1 MVGFRRV
8 LLFVAIISVLA
19 LATAVAPCS
28 AQTVVSASDC
38 RIVAGRCL
46 QQQAALHP
54 EWSWSGAQLGPEQT
68 FTDLSGT
75 PAVRV
80 FPVATAGRDTG
91 YITISAC
98 RDRGPFIECGTGLSP
113 LAALRDTG
121 GASARLI
128 YTRGDEYYSQ
138 APDGTLRGLLSGVSS
153 SARDVA
159 WATSISSWS
168 AKNAAARWDRALAP
182 AEPPALV
189 QPQSVGSAA
198 IAGVP
203 VYGWYR
209 GCVPSTMSMIL
220 SYWGT
225 QGHAPLAYQGLSH
238 AYDTLDD
245 TDHDWYPP
253 YVYSAPGRYTTARML
268 TDLLANAGGLVYET
282 SNADLYGLNER
293 DAARIANLVANKH
306 GYCFDVAVTNSAS
319 FTRVSS
325 ELAAGRPLAIS
336 RWPLNSGDR
345 GGHMTVAIEAAQ
357 TLLGNQI
364 TEIDPAAGT
373 GTMRTWA
380 WDEYDV
386 RNIVTIKPGPV
397 YSIAIQSPTATD
409 PALVDLASAGSAK
422 ITACVRP
429 YRSGRFINGLG
440 NRLEHPEQPEPD
452 LAHAF
457 DFTATVGG
465 LEALVVGVREQGGAQ
480 VDSDHYE
487 LDIVPPTGLGA
498 GRHSLQVRVGAAA
511 GTMSGAVEYGT
522 GRNADIVLVID
533 RSSSMSGTA
542 IADAVAA
549 ARTFVGFMREGDA
562 IGIVSY
568 EATARVDFP
577 LTVITDAGVKSDAI
591 AAINT
596 IGAYGNTSVGAGL
609 QLGQEQLS
617 TRGRTSSAHVMVVMS
632 DGYENRAP
640 FVRDVIPNVPPKT
653 DIHAVALGQNVD
665 EALMSHDIAAA
676 TGGRYYRAPT
686 SAELQELYA
695 IICGSVSGVSVILTE
710 SGTIQQGQTINH
722 DFSVD
727 GSTSG
732 LVVGLSWP
740 GSELALRLRRPNG
753 TWIDAGATDPNV
765 EFVVRETGISV
776 DIESPAPGN
785 WRAEITAVSVPSNG
799 EPYSIVGMADSLVTL
814 KARAGKERY
823 APGEAIVIQAA
834 ISSGTSSI
842 RNAVVSAAIYP
853 PGTSA
858 YAAGDRSKWIEVNGD
873 SVPPPQA
880 TLEAASVEYL
890 SLYDDGAHGDG
901 SRNDGIYA
909 NCYSTS
915 STPGSYRFDITA
927 SGSDS
932 GGYQFARR
940 DSVSVFVEGEAIP
953 SFTINPEDLDI
964 GTLPELGSATAGL
977 RLISANDADMTVRL
991 VPGNLT
997 SATGKVLPASGVSIS
1012 DPGAGPPMA
1021 AAPVDTSAANM
1032 LYTLPAGGELPLS
1045 LSLQVP
1051 LWTDAGLYTGAMGFA
1066 GPDGVTYVDV
1076 SVNVTLLVVDIPDA
1090 QLQQDVRECI
1100 NKPSQDILARDLAG
1114 LQVLY
1119 VGDGVADL
1127 TGLEF
1132 CGSIEQLETYDSPIT
1147 DLSPIERLTTL
1158 RTLRVINGRLADIEL
1173 LGGLG
1178 NLQVLCLRGNRI
1190 TDITALQTLSGL
1202 TELDLGENNID
1213 DAAAL
1218 AGLTNL
1224 RQLNLDG
1231 NQLNDI
1237 TPLADLTGLRTLSLA
1252 SNALRDIS
1260 ALGQIAFTN
1269 LGTLDLTDNLI
1280 SDIGPLLQ
1288 IACLGE
1294 GDVIHLTQNW
1304 LDLSAGT
1311 QASADLAALRAR
1323 GVTVYVDPQQPH
1335 TVAITTGP
1343 TGAPNPVE
1351 SGAEVVCASIAE
1363 DNREGSTFTYSWTA
1377 VDAEGNPA
1385 GSFDDATAQNPTWT
1399 APINR
1404 HDDPAEYEL
1413 TVTATCV
1420 EAPAVSGTS
1429 SYTQL
1434 VQPCVHTVEITDGPS
1449 IPATDLVS
1457 GTQVEC
1463 SVSAEDSRIG
1473 HSMTFAWSAEDG
1485 VGNPAGSFNDA
1496 GAARPIWTAP
1506 ETAST
1511 EPSEYRLTVRVGCES
1526 DAGLVDEGSCTVRVR
1541 AGRWH
1546 RFAAGRRMFGVPV
1559 VQDGA
1564 AGILHTQ
1571 AAPDAL
1577 WWNPA
1582 TEHYVP
1588 LAAGDPYIA
1597 GRAYWSSFTADTDF
1611 MVPGTPVT
1619 GNLDYPVSNGWNM
1632 ICSPYDFVTA
1642 IGPILNATSLAC
1654 PIAWT
1659 DQGNGYELVALLDD
1673 SLNLVHTDIQP
1684 WWGYWVLSEGNG
1696 VIPWTAPGQ
1705 AAADEVQLLR
1715 LGQVDGDAGG
1725 WQIPICV
1732 EAGGR
1737 ADMVNYIGMAG
1748 ADGVKAL
1755 SIPNPPAR
1763 DGSVDLFF
1771 PSDAGPMATDIRR
1784 LPASEASFDF
1794 VVTCDLDAPVRLSF
1808 PDLSALPHTSSIKL
1822 DDQAAGKSVNL
1833 RTVHSYEY
1841 TDAAPRH
1848 FRIEVRQGAG
1858 NTLTVGGVTAQQ
1870 ANGGQMAIS
1879 YTLSADAAVDV
1890 QVRNISG
1897 RPIRTIPC
1905 GECSAGINV
1914 ATWDLRNSSGA
1925 MVPSGLYLC
1934 TITCRAEDGTQVSA
1948 ISTARVRR

>member
-8 LLFVAIISVLA
+8 LSFVAIISVLA
-19 LATAVAPCS
+19 FVAAVLPTS
-28 AQTVVSASDC
+28 AQTVVPAGDC
-38 RIVAGRCL
+38 RIVAVRCL

-54 EWSWSGAQLGPEQT
+54 DWLWAGAQLGPEQT
-68 FTDLSGT
+68 FLDLSGT

-80 FPVATAGRDTG
+80 FPVATTGHDAG
-91 YITISAC
+91 YITISAW
-98 RDRGPFIECGTGLSP
+98 RERGPFIECGNGLSP
-113 LAALRDTG
+113 LAALPATA

-128 YTRGDEYYSQ
+128 YTWGEEYYSQ
-138 APDGTLRGLLSGVSS
+138 APDGTLRGLLSGVTS

-168 AKNAAARWDRALAP
+168 AKDAAARWDRALAP
-182 AEPPALV
+182 ADPLALV
-189 QPQSVGSAA
+189 GPQGVDSAA

-209 GCVPSTMSMIL
+209 GCVPSTLSMIL

-225 QGHAPLAYQGLSH
+225 QGYASIAYQGLSY
-238 AYDTLDD
+238 AYDTVDD

-253 YVYSAPGRYTTARML
+253 YIYSAPGRYTTARML

-306 GYCFDVAVTNSAS
+306 GYCFDVAVTNRPS

-325 ELAAGRPLAIS
+325 EIAAGRPLAIS

-345 GGHMTVAIEAAQ
+345 GGHMTVAVDAAQ
-357 TLLGNQI
+357 TALGNQI
-364 TEIDPAAGT
+364 SEIDPTAGT
-373 GTMRTWA
+373 GTARTWS
-380 WDEYDV
+380 WDEYEV
-386 RNIVTIKPGPV
+386 RNIVTVKPGPA
-397 YSIAIQSPTATD
+397 YSISIQSPTATD

-429 YRSGRFINGLG
+429 HRAGRFINGLG

-457 DFTATVGG
+457 DFTATIGG
-465 LEALVVGVREQGGAQ
+465 LEALVVGVREKGGAQ
-480 VDSDHYE
+480 VASDHYE

-498 GRHSLQVRVGAAA
+498 GRHSLTVRVGAAA
-511 GTMSGAVEYGT
+511 GTVSGAVEYGT
-522 GRNADIVLVID
+522 GRSADIVLVID
-533 RSSSMSGTA
+533 RSGSMTGTP
-542 IADAVAA
+542 IADALAA
-549 ARTFVGFMREGDA
+549 ARTFVGFMRQGDA

-568 EATARVDFP
+568 ESTARVDFP
-577 LTVITDAGVKSDAI
+577 LTVIADAGVKSDAI
-591 AAINT
+591 AAINA
-596 IGAYGNTSVGAGL
+596 ISAYGNTSVGAGL
-609 QLGQEQLS
+609 QMGQEQLT
-617 TRGRTSSAHVMVVMS
+617 TRGRASSAHVMVLMS
-632 DGYENRAP
+632 DGYENTAP
-640 FVRDVIPNVPPKT
+640 YVSSVIPTVPAKT
-653 DIHAVALGQNVD
+653 DIHAVALGSSVD
-665 EALMSHDIAAA
+665 EALLSHDIAAA

-695 IICGSVSGVSVILTE
+695 LICGTVSGVSVILSE
-710 SGTIQQGQTINH
+710 SGTIRPGQTITH

-740 GSELALRLRRPNG
+740 NSEVALRLRRPNG
-753 TWIDAGATDPNV
+753 TWIDVGTTDPTV

-776 DIESPAPGN
+776 DIENPAPGS
-785 WRAEITAVSVPSNG
+785 WRAEITAVNVPSG
-799 EPYSIVGMADSLVTL
+799 GVAYSIVGMADSLVTL

-842 RNAVVSAAIYP
+842 RNAVVSVAIYP
-853 PGTSA
+853 PGTSV
-858 YAAGDRSKWIEVNGD
+858 YAAGDRAKWVEVNGD
-873 SVPPPQA
+873 TAPPPQA
-880 TLEAASVEYL
+880 TLEAASVEYM

-940 DSVSVFVEGEAIP
+940 DSVSVFVEGEAIA
-953 SFTINPEDLDI
+953 SFTINPEDLDV

-991 VPGNLT
+991 VPGALT
-997 SATGKVLPASGVSIS
+997 SATGKVLPASGVSIT

-1021 AAPVDTSAANM
+1021 AAPVGTSAANL
-1032 LYTLPAGGELPLS
+1032 LYTLPAGGELPLT
-1045 LSLQVP
+1045 LCLRVP
-1051 LWTDAGLYTGAMGFA
+1051 LWTDAGLYTGAIGFA

-1090 QLQQDVRECI
+1090 RLKADVRECI

-1119 VGDGVADL
+1119 VGDGIGDL

-1132 CGSIEQLETYDSPIT
+1132 CGSLEQFETHDSPIT
-1147 DLSPIERLTTL
+1147 SLDPIGGLTTL
-1158 RTLRVINGRLADIEL
+1158 RRLRVTDGRLADIGL
-1173 LGGLG
+1173 LAGLG
-1178 NLQVLCLRGNRI
+1178 NLEVLCLHGNRI
-1190 TDITALQTLSGL
+1190 ADISPLQALAGL
-1202 TELDLGENNID
+1202 TELDLGANNID
-1213 DAAAL
+1213 GATAL

-1224 RQLNLDG
+1224 RQLTLDG
-1231 NQLNDI
+1231 NQIRDI
-1237 TPLADLTGLRTLSLA
+1237 TPLAGLTGLRALSLA

-1260 ALGQIAFTN
+1260 VLGQIAFSN
-1269 LGTLDLTDNLI
+1269 LGTLDLTGNLI
-1280 SDIGPLLQ
+1280 SDIGPLLR
-1288 IACLGE
+1288 IACLGN
-1294 GDVIHLTQNW
+1294 GDVVHLTQNW

-1343 TGAPNPVE
+1343 VGTPNPVE
-1351 SGAEVVCASIAE
+1351 SGAEVVCASTAE
-1363 DNREGSTFTYSWTA
+1363 DNREGSTFTYRWTA
-1377 VDAEGNPA
+1377 VDGDGKPA
-1385 GSFDDATAQNPTWT
+1385 GRFDDATAQNPTWT
-1399 APINR
+1399 APVNR
-1404 HDDPAEYEL
+1404 HDDPVAYEL

-1420 EAPAVSGTS
+1420 EAPDVSGAS

-1434 VQPCVHTVEITDGPS
+1434 VQPCAHTLEITNGPS
-1449 IPATDLVS
+1449 IPATEVVS

-1463 SVSAEDSRIG
+1463 SVSTRDSRIG
-1473 HSMTFAWSAEDG
+1473 HSMTYAWSAEDG
-1485 VGNPAGSFNDA
+1485 EGNPAGAFSDP

-1506 ETAST
+1506 EVAST
-1511 EPSEYRLTVRVGCES
+1511 EPIEYRLTVGIGCGA
-1526 DAGLVDEGSCTVRVR
+1526 DAGLADESSCTVRVR
-1541 AGRWH
+1541 GGRWH

-1559 VQDGA
+1559 LQDGA

-1582 TEHYVP
+1582 TSRYVP
-1588 LAAGDPYIA
+1588 LGVNEPYTA
-1597 GRAYWSSFTADTDF
+1597 GRAYWSNFTTQTDF
-1611 MVPGTPVT
+1611 MAPGTPVT
-1619 GNLDYPVSNGWNM
+1619 GNLNYPVSNGWNM
-1632 ICSPYDFVTA
+1632 ICSPYDSVSGMA
-1642 IGPILNATSLAC
+1642 AILNATSLAC

-1696 VIPWTAPGQ
+1696 IIPWAAPGG
-1705 AAADEVQLLR
+1705 AAADDVQLLR

-1725 WQIPICV
+1725 WQMRVCA

-1737 ADMVNYIGMAG
+1737 VDMVNYIGMAG

-1763 DGSVDLFF
+1763 DGSVDIFF
-1771 PSDAGPMATDIRR
+1771 PSDAGPMATDIR
-1784 LPASEASFDF
+1784 L
-1794 VVTCDLDAPVRLSF
+1794 L
-1808 PDLSALPHTSSIKL
+1808 
-1822 DDQAAGKSVNL
+1822 
-1833 RTVHSYEY
+1833 
-1841 TDAAPRH
+1841 
-1848 FRIEVRQGAG
+1848 
-1858 NTLTVGGVTAQQ
+1858 
-1870 ANGGQMAIS
+1870 
-1879 YTLSADAAVDV
+1879 
-1890 QVRNISG
+1890 
-1897 RPIRTIPC
+1897 
-1905 GECSAGINV
+1905 
-1914 ATWDLRNSSGA
+1914 
-1925 MVPSGLYLC
+1925 
-1934 TITCRAEDGTQVSA
+1934 
-1948 ISTARVRR
+1948 